1 MKKEIITL
9 GLISIMTMSMV
20 ACGNDEEKDSNKT
33 TSPNTTISGGEE
45 TTVEEDTTKNKVD
58 NTDELTD
65 EYLLS
70 LPETPAD
77 QFRYEEIEGGIKITS
92 CRVKSDQDTIIV
104 IPNQID
110 GKDVVELDYELFARD
125 KFKAVV
131 LNKNLKET
139 SGSLFFYSKIDK
151 IVMQEGLEVI
161 GGRSFYFAKVE
172 ERVTLPSTIKII
184 EGTAFGNSNIKEIII
199 PKNVETIMVGAFS
212 LCNEL
217 DTITFE
223 GTPNIENGAFSMSD
237 NIKKVICL
245 DGNITFHEQEFY
257 VTSGEQRDIT
267 FVAPAGSKV
276 EQYAKDRGF
285 KFEILE

>member
-1 MKKEIITL
+1 MKKIVRVIL
-9 GLISIMTMSMV
+9 VSVMTMSMV

-33 TSPNTTISGGEE
+33 TSLNTTISGGEE

-58 NTDELTD
+58 NKDELTD

-77 QFRYEEIEGGIKITS
+77 QFVYEEDEGGVKITL
-92 CRVKSDQDTIIV
+92 CWIEDDKEANIV
-104 IPNQID
+104 IHKQID
-110 GKDVVELDYELFARD
+110 GKDVVELDKELFVRA

-139 SGSLFFYSKIDK
+139 SGSLFASANIDK

-161 GGRSFYFAKVE
+161 AGRTFYYADIKE
-172 ERVTLPSTIKII
+172 KITIPSTVKLIK
-184 EGTAFGNSNIKEIII
+184 GSSFGDSNIKEITI
-199 PKNVETIMVGAFS
+199 PKSVEKIMTAAFS
-212 LCNEL
+212 LCDEL
-217 DTITFE
+217 ETITFE
-223 GTPNIENGAFSMSD
+223 GCPEVENGAFTLSD

-245 DGNITFHEQEFY
+245 DGNITFHKDEFY
-257 VTSGEQRDIT
+257 LFSGEQRDIT